1 MVTKH
6 SYASIIQRVTKNGK
20 GSLAPAAKTLIEDL
34 LAKVMKPG
42 YTRSPHFN
50 RGRKGGTRY
59 QESMPKYEPKPKVKK
74 GEEQMNLDELRKLFN
89 KLTGS
94 KYEAQLPKL
103 VQHLGRMEK
112 AASFNT
118 TAVIGALFTVVENTP
133 FYSRMYAK
141 AYAVLCKHHPFLTT
155 EVKARREAITKSM
168 ESIGTA
174 DPNTDY
180 DAFCEL
186 NKQNSRR
193 QAMAKFLIALS
204 EEGLLG
210 PDDALSL
217 IDETISLFIRMAGE
231 EGQKEE
237 AGTVADLLGSMVI
250 DNVFTAGLITK
261 YHPSRMESIEDIAS
275 WKAAERPSATNK
287 AIFKFM
293 DIRDY
298 LRTYER

>member
-6 SYASIIQRVTKNGK
+6 SYASIIERVTKNGK
-20 GSLAPAAKTLIEDL
+20 GALSPEAKMLIVDL

-42 YTRSPHFN
+42 YTRAPHFN
-50 RGRKGGTRY
+50 RGRKGGNRY
-59 QESMPKYEPKPKVKK
+59 PGSAPKYEPKPKVQK

-103 VQHLGRMEK
+103 VQHLDRMEK
-112 AASFNT
+112 SASFNR

-141 AYAVLCKHHPFLTT
+141 AYAVLCKYHPFLTD
-155 EVKARREAITKSM
+155 EVKLRREAITKSM

-174 DPNTDY
+174 DPNKDY

-204 EEGLLG
+204 EEGLSTD
-210 PDDALSL
+210 DDALSL
-217 IDETISLFIRMAGE
+217 VDETISLFMRMAGE
-231 EGQKEE
+231 ECQKEE

-250 DNVFTAGLITK
+250 DNVFTAGLI
-261 YHPSRMESIEDIAS
+261 PNARSRMEVIEDIAS
-275 WKAAERPSATNK
+275 WKASSKPSATNK
-287 AIFKFM
+287 SIFKFM